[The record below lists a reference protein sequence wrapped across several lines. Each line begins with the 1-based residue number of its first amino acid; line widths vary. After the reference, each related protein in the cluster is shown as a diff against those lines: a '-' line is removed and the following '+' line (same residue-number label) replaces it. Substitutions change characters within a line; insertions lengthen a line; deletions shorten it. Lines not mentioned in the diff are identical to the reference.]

1 MPLHELFLA
10 DRPAGAPNTPALV
23 RDACIAIKRNRAQW
37 LAHRRTQQLVE
48 WIAYAAERWR
58 QPDSVFRRLALESGS
73 AETGF
78 GRATLES
85 GLNSFFAGL
94 TAESL
99 SAWVTQDLGELR
111 RLDEFS
117 APMGEMRQGRL
128 ALARGPE
135 LVLHIAAGTLPNST
149 LLSMVASIL
158 VRSAQFVKCSTRGS
172 LIPRLF
178 AHSLADLE
186 PKFGGCLEIG
196 CWPGGSQDLE
206 AAAFAEAECVTVQ
219 GSDETVA
226 SVRARLPASARLLAH
241 GHRLS
246 FGFVGAEMLSSYG
259 ARKAAEKAARD
270 VAAWNQ
276 LGCLSPHLFYVEDSG
291 AVSAEGFGELL
302 AEALAAREAED
313 PRGPLPADEAAAI
326 AARRSLHELR
336 EARARAAHEEAVAA
350 PRGVFFPVPD
360 HGTRVWSSPDSTAWT
375 VVYEADPRF
384 HTSCLN
390 RFVTVKPC
398 RNLQEALRHADTVR
412 GRVSTVGLALTEG
425 RAVEAAPVLAAWGVT
440 RICPLGRMQE
450 PPVAW
455 RHDGRP
461 VLGDLI
467 TWTDFET

>member
-1 MPLHELFLA
+1 MILPELFLA

-23 RDACIAIKRNRAQW
+23 REACIAIKRNRSRW
-37 LAHRRTQQLVE
+37 LIHRRTQELVE
-48 WIAYAAERWR
+48 WIAYTADRWR
-58 QPDSVFRRLALESGS
+58 QPDHVFRRLALEQGP

-78 GRATLES
+78 GRTTLEA
-85 GLNSFFAGL
+85 GLDTFFAGL

-99 SAWVTQDLGELR
+99 SAWVTQDLGDLR

-117 APMGEMRQGRL
+117 APMGELRQGRL
-128 ALARGPE
+128 AFARGPE
-135 LVLHIAAGTLPNST
+135 LALHIAAGTLPNST

-158 VRSAQFVKCSTRGS
+158 VRSAQFVKCSMRGS

-186 PKFGGCLEIG
+186 PKFGSCLEIG
-196 CWPGGSQDLE
+196 VWPGGTEDLE
-206 AAAFAEAECVTVQ
+206 AAAFAEADCVTVH
-219 GSDETVA
+219 GSDETLA
-226 SVRARLPASARLLAH
+226 SIRSRMPASARMLAY

-246 FGFVGAEMLSSYG
+246 FGFVGSDMLSSYG
-259 ARKAAEKAARD
+259 ARKIAEKAARD

-276 LGCLSPHLFYVEDSG
+276 LGCLSPHVFYIEDAG

-302 AEALAAREAED
+302 AEALAAREAVD
-313 PRGPLPADEAAAI
+313 PRGPLPPEQAAGI
-326 AARRSLHELR
+326 VGRRSLHELR
-336 EARARAAHEEAVAA
+336 EARVRAAHDEAITA

-360 HGTRVWSSPDSTAWT
+360 QGTRVWSSPDSTAWT

-384 HTSCLN
+384 HASCLN
-390 RFVTVKPC
+390 RFVTVKSC
-398 RNLQEALRHADTVR
+398 RNLQDALRHADTIR
-412 GRVSTVGLALTEG
+412 GRVSTVGLAMTES
-425 RAVEAAPVLAAWGVT
+425 RAAEAAPLLAAWGVT
-440 RICPLGRMQE
+440 RICQIGRMQE
-450 PPVAW
+450 PPVSW